1 MLDFIEYYEV
11 VTNSLGR
18 HDKNCVESVK
28 IAFASVEELL
38 ATQGGPDKL
47 KCLFK

>member
-11 VTNSLGR
+11 VTDALGR
-18 HDKNCVESVK
+18 YSPNCVENVK
-28 IAFASVEELL
+28 TAFASVEELL

-47 KCLFK
+47 KQVFK